1 MKIRKLRPVR
11 FEFWTLVTILGYFI
25 VFLLLIY
32 PLYNIFKASFID
44 NETGALSLSNYRE
57 FFSKVYYTKAI
68 FNSLLVSIGGTL
80 GALLFGIPLAYFT
93 SRYKIYGKTLLA
105 TLAVLSLLSP
115 PL

>member
-44 NETGALSLSNYRE
+44 NETGALSLSNFPRFIIQRQY
-57 FFSKVYYTKAI
+57 STACLY
-68 FNSLLVSIGGTL
+68 
-80 GALLFGIPLAYFT
+80 
-93 SRYKIYGKTLLA
+93 
-105 TLAVLSLLSP
+105 LSEGL
-115 PL
+115 